1 MQKIT
6 DFIVEKRLW
15 IFIIFIILTI
25 LAVFSTKFTKINY
38 DIMEYLPKSSD
49 VRKGLDIMEDNFDD
63 EMSSLDIMLKDLSD
77 EDKTKSLEYLKN
89 LKYVDEVEYEN
100 NEYYNKDNYTLY
112 VLNLDYDSSSKEAK
126 QVYTEVVE
134 HFKDNLVD
142 TSGSISSENK
152 NVLPFYI
159 VVIAVLSALVIL
171 IIMSESY
178 IEPFLF
184 LFAILIAVFLNKG
197 TNFIFGSVSNITNS
211 IAAILQMALSMDYSI
226 MLMNR
231 YRQEREGEEDK
242 VKAMKVVPLPP
253 SLVF

>member
-89 LKYVDEVEYEN
+89 LKYVDEVEYED

-112 VLNLDYDSSSKEAK
+112 VLNLDYDLLLKK
-126 QVYTEVVE
+126 PNKYTP
-134 HFKDNLVD
+134 K
-142 TSGSISSENK
+142 
-152 NVLPFYI
+152 
-159 VVIAVLSALVIL
+159 
-171 IIMSESY
+171 
-178 IEPFLF
+178 
-184 LFAILIAVFLNKG
+184 
-197 TNFIFGSVSNITNS
+197 
-211 IAAILQMALSMDYSI
+211 
-226 MLMNR
+226 
-231 YRQEREGEEDK
+231 
-242 VKAMKVVPLPP
+242 
-253 SLVF
+253 